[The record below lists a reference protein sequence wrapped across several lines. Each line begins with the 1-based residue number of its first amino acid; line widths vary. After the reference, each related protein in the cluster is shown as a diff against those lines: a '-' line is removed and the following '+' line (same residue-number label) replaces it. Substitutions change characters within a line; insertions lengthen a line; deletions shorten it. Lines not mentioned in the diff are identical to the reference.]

1 MALCQY
7 CGKVEIAWHQVE
19 RKYVAFHAQRDA
31 SGAVVK
37 KDVRDGTRTVR
48 RAVADL
54 TKRHY
59 PHEHWRPSD
68 TRQASECA
76 TWTPMAA
83 SAMKKA
89 GWRRAPAAGAVAA
102 EPVTAADVS
111 TTLAEQLA
119 AAGAGGTVDHELI
132 AALLASV
139 AQAKTTRAGRAALGI
154 PAAEPIETADMGEDE
169 REPEEEPGAP
179 VEKPHRLPEPEELL
193 DAAAL
198 AAWARARRAIECD
211 LVPTRVLLWGP
222 PGTGKT
228 ELPWRIAESRG
239 WSHHYQLMTEETPGT
254 EMLGHLIVQGGNTV
268 WCDGTLGRAIRA
280 SHEGPTV
287 LVIDEIARASQDAMS
302 ACLLALT
309 NPESLRLTL
318 RSGEVIAPKV
328 ENWHVVATSNDDPA
342 VLPPALAD
350 RLHINVRLLSP
361 NPELVRSLTTVEARR
376 LATAASR
383 EYSVRALLTYDRL
396 RVGGMDMA
404 DAAGLVWEPEAAQSF
419 VDANRLEGSASAE
432 PMPSFAGRAVRR

>member
-31 SGAVVK
+31 AGAVVK

-76 TWTPMAA
+76 LWTPQAA

-89 GWRRAPAAGAVAA
+89 GWRRAPAANAAPAEAVA
-102 EPVTAADVS
+102 EPMLATATPSEVEALA
-111 TTLAEQLA
+111 TKLAEGT
-119 AAGAGGTVDHELI
+119 GADPALI
-132 AALLASV
+132 AALMESIAKHRAA
-139 AQAKTTRAGRAALGI
+139 AQAIPTAAGIQTGTVGEAEESEPEAEPE
-154 PAAEPIETADMGEDE
+154 PAAP
-169 REPEEEPGAP
+169 P
-179 VEKPHRLPEPEELL
+179 RLPEPEELMGA
-193 DAAAL
+193 DML
-198 AAWARARRAIECD
+198 AAWARARKAIECD

-228 ELPWRIAESRG
+228 EMPWRIAQERG
-239 WSHHYQLMTEETPGT
+239 WNHVYQLMTEETPGT
-254 EMLGHLIVQGGNTV
+254 ELLGHLIVSGGNTV

-280 SHEGPTV
+280 SHEKPTV
-287 LVIDEIARASQDAMS
+287 YVIDEVARASQDAMS

-328 ENWHVVATSNDDPA
+328 ENWHVVATSNDDPS
-342 VLPPALAD
+342 VLPGALAD
-350 RLHINVRLLSP
+350 RLHINVRLLAP
-361 NPELVRSLTTVEARR
+361 NPALVRSLTTVEARR

-396 RVGGMDMA
+396 RAGGMSMKE
-404 DAAGLVWEPEAAQSF
+404 AAELVWEPEAAQSF
-419 VDANRLEGSASAE
+419 ADANRLEADGANQ
-432 PMPSFAGRAVRR
+432 MPSYAGRAVRR